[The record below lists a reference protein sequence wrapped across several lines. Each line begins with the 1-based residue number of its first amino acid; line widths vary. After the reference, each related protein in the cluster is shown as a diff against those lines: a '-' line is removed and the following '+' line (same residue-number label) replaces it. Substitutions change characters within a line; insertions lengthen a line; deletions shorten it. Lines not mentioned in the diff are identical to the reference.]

1 MSEQSAIFS
10 LLLATAAVINVVVA
24 SFAWRRREVP
34 AARYLFFTIIGLIW
48 WAGTYAI
55 FWTDFWSPSPFFWLD
70 MTYFGVSAVVTFFF
84 LFSLEYT
91 NSKQWL
97 TRPLKALLI
106 IEPLAALTL
115 LWTDPWHGLYFAG
128 KRVAGSTA
136 ILDGGLPFWLHLAYL
151 WGLLIAALLLLWQM
165 RQRIPA
171 LFRRQIHYILI
182 ASLIPWVGSLIG
194 ILGLS
199 PWPGLDLT
207 PVAFTISGIM
217 YVTSFYRYDFLSIM
231 PVARDR
237 LIDMMPE
244 GVFVLDAKDHV
255 IDINPSAQQLL
266 AEGEDRIEMTVGGV
280 PKGPLWQKVAEMGL
294 DGKSVQQEM
303 VVGEEEN
310 ARYLDIHVSPLY
322 ADNGRF
328 SGRLF
333 MVRDITH
340 TKQLEAALKRKNKEL
355 EAFTRIV
362 AHDLK
367 SPLGIILGYSEMLH
381 NDISLSAHP
390 SQSEMLRKI
399 ETTSQKMAE
408 IIDNLLMLAYVEQQD
423 VEVEPL
429 SMGEIVQQALFRNS
443 QLIETKMAE
452 IVLPESWPAAIG
464 QAVWVEEVWAN
475 YISNGL
481 KYGGK
486 RPLLVL
492 GADVQADG
500 MVRFWVKDNGPGI
513 PQSEQHR
520 LFKEFSRLGDG
531 RAAGHGLGLSIVKQ
545 IVVRLHGDVGVESHE
560 GQGTLFYFTLPPVP
574 QEQTDKV
581 AA

>member
-1 MSEQSAIFS
+1 MSEQNAIFS
-10 LLLATAAVINVVVA
+10 LLLAAAAINVFVA
-24 SFAWRRREVP
+24 VFAWRRREEP
-34 AARYLFFTIIGLIW
+34 AAKYLFFAMVGLVW

-70 MTYFGVSAVVTFFF
+70 MTYFGVSVSITFFF

-91 NSKQWL
+91 NSKRWL

-106 IEPLAALTL
+106 AEPLVALTL

-128 KRVAGSTA
+128 KRIAGSTA

-171 LFRRQIHYILI
+171 LFRNQLHFIII
-182 ASLIPWVGSLIG
+182 ASLIPWVGTLIG
-194 ILGLS
+194 IFGLN

-217 YVTSFYRYDFLSIM
+217 YATTFYRYDFLSIM
-231 PVARDR
+231 PIARDR

-244 GVFVLDAKDHV
+244 GVIVLDANDKV
-255 IDINPSAQQLL
+255 IDLNPSVQVLL
-266 AEGEDRIEMTVGGV
+266 TEGEERIEMSIGGV
-280 PKGPLWQKVAEMGL
+280 PEGPLWQKVSKVGL
-294 DGKSVQQEM
+294 DGKIVQQEM
-303 VVGEEEN
+303 VVGEGEG
-310 ARYLDIHVSPLY
+310 ARHLDIHVSPLF

-367 SPLGIILGYSEMLH
+367 SPLGVILGYSEMLYS
-381 NDISLSAHP
+381 DKALSKNPTH
-390 SQSEMLRKI
+390 SEMLHKI

-408 IIDNLLMLAYVEQQD
+408 IIDNLLMLAYVEQKD
-423 VEVEPL
+423 IKLEPL
-429 SMGEIVQQALFRNS
+429 SMGKIVEQALLRNS

-452 IVLPESWPAAIG
+452 IILPESWPEAVG

-492 GADVQADG
+492 GTDVQADG

-531 RAAGHGLGLSIVKQ
+531 RIAGHGLGLSIVKK
-545 IVVRLHGDVGVESHE
+545 IVTRLNGNVGVESHE
-560 GQGTLFYFTLPPVP
+560 GKGTLFYFTLPPVP
-574 QEQTDKV
+574 QEQANKV
-581 AA
+581 AV

>member
-1 MSEQSAIFS
+1 MSEQNAIFS
-10 LLLATAAVINVVVA
+10 LLLAAAAVINVFAAV
-24 SFAWRRREVP
+24 FAWRRREVP
-34 AARYLFFTIIGLIW
+34 AAKYLFFAMIGLVW

-55 FWTDFWSPSPFFWLD
+55 FWSDFWSPSPFFWLD

-97 TRPLKALLI
+97 TRPLKTLLI
-106 IEPLAALTL
+106 VEPLIALTL
-115 LWTDPWHGLYFAG
+115 LWTDPWHHLYFAG
-128 KRVAGSTA
+128 KRVASSTA

-171 LFRRQIHYILI
+171 LFRNQIYYILI
-182 ASLIPWVGSLIG
+182 ASLIPWAGSLIG
-194 ILGLS
+194 IFGLS

-237 LIDMMPE
+237 LVDMMPE
-244 GVFVLDAKDHV
+244 GVFVLDAKDQV
-255 IDINPSAQQLL
+255 IDMNPSAQQLL
-266 AEGEDRIEMTVGGV
+266 AAGERRIEMTVGEL
-280 PKGPLWQKVAEMGL
+280 PKGPLWQKVSKMGL
-294 DGKSVQQEM
+294 DGKVAQQEM
-303 VVGEEEN
+303 VVGEGGN
-310 ARYLDIHVSPLY
+310 ARHLDIHVSPLF

-355 EAFTRIV
+355 KAFTRIV

-367 SPLGIILGYSEMLH
+367 SPLGVILGYSEMLH
-381 NDISLSAHP
+381 SDKVLSRNP
-390 SQSEMLRKI
+390 SHYNMLQRI
-399 ETTSQKMAE
+399 GETSQKMAE

-423 VEVEPL
+423 IEVEPL
-429 SMGEIVQQALFRNS
+429 SMGKIVEQALFRNS

-452 IVLPESWPAAIG
+452 IVLPESWPEAVG

-500 MVRFWVKDNGPGI
+500 MIRFWVKDNGQGI
-513 PQSEQHR
+513 PESEQHR

-531 RAAGHGLGLSIVKQ
+531 HIAGHGLGLSIVKQ
-545 IVVRLHGDVGVESHE
+545 IITRLNGEVGVESQE
-560 GQGTLFYFTLPPVP
+560 GQGTRFYFTLPLAV
-574 QEQTDKV
+574 QEQTDK
-581 AA
+581 AAA

>member
-1 MSEQSAIFS
+1 MSEQNVIYTILLTVSAI
-10 LLLATAAVINVVVA
+10 INVFVA
-24 SFAWRRREVP
+24 AFAWRRREVP
-34 AARYLFFTIIGLIW
+34 ATKYLFFAMIGLVW

-55 FWTDFWSPSPFFWLD
+55 FWTDFWSPFPFFWLD
-70 MTYFGVSAVVTFFF
+70 MTYLGVSVAITFFF
-84 LFSLEYT
+84 LFALAYT
-91 NSKQWL
+91 NNIRRL
-97 TRPLKALLI
+97 TRPLKILLI
-106 IEPLAALTL
+106 AQPVVNLSL
-115 LWTDPWHGLYFAG
+115 LWTDSWHNLYFAG
-128 KRVAGSTA
+128 KRMVGSTA
-136 ILDGGLPFWLHLAYL
+136 ILDGGLPFWLNIAYL
-151 WGLLIAALLLLWQM
+151 WGLLAVSLLLLWQM
-165 RQRIPA
+165 RQQIPA
-171 LFRRQIHYILI
+171 LFRNQIHYILI
-182 ASLIPWVGSLIG
+182 GSLVPWLGTLVG

-217 YVTSFYRYDFLSIM
+217 YVNTFYRYDFLSIM
-231 PVARDR
+231 PIARDR

-244 GVFVLDAKDHV
+244 GVVVLDEKDKV
-255 IDINPSAQQLL
+255 IDLNPSAEMLL
-266 AEGEDRIEMTVGGV
+266 VEGGERIEMLVGRQ
-280 PKGPLWQKVAEMGL
+280 PKGPLWLKVSKMGL
-294 DGKSVQQEM
+294 DGKAAQQEM
-303 VVGEEEN
+303 VVGEGEMV
-310 ARYLDIHVSPLY
+310 RYLDIHVSPLH

-333 MVRDITH
+333 MIRDITH

-367 SPLGIILGYSEMLH
+367 SPLGIILGYSEMLQS
-381 NDISLSAHP
+381 DKALSKNPAHF
-390 SQSEMLRKI
+390 EMLHKI

-408 IIDNLLMLAYVEQQD
+408 IIDNLLMLAYVEQQ
-423 VEVEPL
+423 EVKVVPL
-429 SMGEIVQQALFRNS
+429 SMGEIVEQALLRNS

-452 IVLPESWPAAIG
+452 IVLPEKWPEAIG

-492 GADVQADG
+492 GADVQSNG

-531 RAAGHGLGLSIVKQ
+531 RIAGHGLGLSIVKQ
-545 IVVRLHGDVGVESHE
+545 IVTRLNGEVGAESQV
-560 GQGTLFYFTLPPVP
+560 GQGTLFYFTLPLAS
-574 QEQTDKV
+574 QEQDDKV
-581 AA
+581 AI